1 MFWGKIWGKILNP
14 GRVIH
19 KLCDL
24 RQVNEPLSFLTIK
37 MKDENGAQL
46 KGCQGFQG
54 QEQDHSKC
62 LGNGSYNFR

>member
-1 MFWGKIWGKILNP
+1 MFWDKIWGKILNP

-46 KGCQGFQG
+46 KGCHRF
-54 QEQDHSKC
+54 
-62 LGNGSYNFR
+62 